1 MILADTP
8 SYIIYIT
15 AIEQS
20 PLGLRH
26 RRREREEAAVA
37 ALVTEAFG
45 HNAVRRHD
53 AAGAP
58 VIYIGDSEA
67 DCRISLSHSPH
78 YAVLA
83 VGRRVSDIGVD
94 IEEPRASLAKVTGR
108 ILSVDEQ
115 RRCLTDDDCLRA
127 WTLKEALYK
136 AARRHFDREPA
147 FDTDIPLSALVAGTA
162 YSHRTHHF
170 ADALVTVVFSDAE
183 LL

>member
-20 PLGLRH
+20 PLGRRH

-37 ALVTEAFG
+37 ALVAEAFG

-83 VGRRVSDIGVD
+83 VGRRASDIGID

-108 ILSVDEQ
+108 ILSDDEQ
-115 RRCLTDDDCLRA
+115 RRCLNDNDCLHA

-136 AARRHFDREPA
+136 AARRHFDHEPA
-147 FDTDIPLSALVAGTA
+147 FDTDIPLSALVAGTT
-162 YSHRTHHF
+162 YSHRTHYF
-170 ADALVTVVFSDAE
+170 ADALVTVVFCEAGP
-183 LL
+183 L